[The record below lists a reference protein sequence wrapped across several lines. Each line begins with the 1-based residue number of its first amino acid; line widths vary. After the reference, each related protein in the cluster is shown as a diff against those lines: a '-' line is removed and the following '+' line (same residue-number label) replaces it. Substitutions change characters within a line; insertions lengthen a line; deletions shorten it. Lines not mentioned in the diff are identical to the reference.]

1 MKKLFLVPLM
11 IVLVMGLIFGG
22 CARPAPAPAPAP
34 PETIE
39 LVASTSW
46 PMPSGGGV
54 ALEAICKK
62 LEEVTNGRLKIEIY
76 GGGALGKAA
85 EQYDLAVEGT
95 ADIVLT
101 NPAYYPGRLPLHD
114 VSELPL
120 IFPKD
125 SASATNVFTELHDM
139 FPEMMAEFVDVKCI
153 SWAALTSRQIQTI
166 KPVRT
171 LEDLKGL
178 KLRVTGGIPSE
189 TVELLGAVP
198 VAMAPTE
205 VYTALERGTV
215 DGSLFEW
222 EGYYAF
228 KLHEVAKSTTMVDLA
243 TTSHLMVMNQK
254 RYESFPPDVREAVDT
269 LLGANASKLYAQVID
284 RLDKQAFDK
293 IMAGGQVLIEISAA
307 EKDRFLQAVIPQ
319 REKWAADMEA
329 KGLPGKKVL
338 ESAIELSKKYK

>member
-1 MKKLFLVPLM
+1 
-11 IVLVMGLIFGG
+11 
-22 CARPAPAPAPAP
+22 
-34 PETIE
+34 
-39 LVASTSW
+39 
-46 PMPSGGGV
+46 MPSGGGV
-54 ALEAICKK
+54 ALEATCKK
-62 LEEVTNGRLKIEIY
+62 LEEATNGRLKIEIY
-76 GGGALGKAA
+76 GGGALGKAE

-125 SASATNVFTELHDM
+125 SVSATSVFTELHDM
-139 FPEMMAEFVDVKCI
+139 FPEMMAEFIDVKCV
-153 SWAALTSRQIQTI
+153 SWAALTGRKIQTV

-178 KLRVTGGIPSE
+178 KIRVTGGIPSE

-205 VYTALERGTV
+205 TYTALERGTV

-228 KLHEVAKSTTMVDLA
+228 KLHEVGKCTTMVNLA

-254 RYESFPPDVREAVDT
+254 KYESFPPDVRQAVDT
-269 LLGANASKLYAQVID
+269 VLGANASKIYSQVID
-284 RLDKQAFDK
+284 RMDQEAFDK
-293 IMAGGQVLIEISAA
+293 IMEPGEQVLIEVSAA
-307 EKDRFLQAVIPQ
+307 EKEKFLQAVIPQ

-329 KGLPGKKVL
+329 KGLPGEKVL
-338 ESAIELSKKYK
+338 KAAIEFSEKYK